1 MLATNIRTNI
11 RSKKRDMNRENGNQA
26 QQWYNPRD
34 KSFAVRRKRAKQ
46 ILEQLQTIPQHHFSE
61 RKALLSN
68 LLGQTGKQF
77 YIESPFHCDYGD
89 NISIGE
95 NFYANTG
102 CVILD
107 AASVIFGKNCMLG
120 PNVNIYTSTHPMDAV
135 LRAKHLEASTPITIG
150 DDVWIGGNATILP
163 GVTIGDRAVIGAGSV
178 VTRNIEND
186 SVVAGNPARSLH
198 S

>member
-1 MLATNIRTNI
+1 
-11 RSKKRDMNRENGNQA
+11 MNRENSNPA

-34 KSFAVRRKRAKQ
+34 KCFAVRRKRAKQ
-46 ILEQLQTIPQHHFSE
+46 ILEQLQTISQHHFSE

-68 LLGQTGKQF
+68 LLGRTGKQF

-102 CVILD
+102 CIILD
-107 AASVIFGKNCMLG
+107 AASVSFGKNCMLG
-120 PNVNIYTSTHPMDAV
+120 PNVNIYTSTHPMDAE
-135 LRAKHLEASTPITIG
+135 LRAKHLEASMPITIG

-186 SVVAGNPARSLH
+186 TVVAGNPARPLH